1 MALIPHGSASHCMR
15 QAPCTPKNYYNP
27 KITHPRGRNFQE
39 FSDTLCILHVFCEPI
54 NMEKYSGNF
63 IRKVGIHG
71 KFHEFL
77 RNLSEVE
84 RISQDFMI
92 PKSRP
97 SARSTIP
104 SDLVRSQGG
113 APGRVTRTVGSP
125 ARLSRQ
131 RRGRR
136 GVPTVPTRVAPAA
149 SAKGASG
156 ACAAKVR
163 VAVDGPRG
171 GALPG

>member
-1 MALIPHGSASHCMR
+1 MYDR
-15 QAPCTPKNYYNP
+15 QKNYYNP
-27 KITHPRGRNFQE
+27 KIAHPRGRNFQE

-63 IRKVGIHG
+63 IRKVGIHY

-77 RNLSEVE
+77 RNFSEVW

-97 SARSTIP
+97 SAPSSIP
-104 SDLVRSQGG
+104 PDLVRSRGG
-113 APGRVTRTVGSP
+113 APGRVFRASASP

-136 GVPTVPTRVAPAA
+136 GASTAPTRVAPAA
-149 SAKGASG
+149 SAKGADG

-163 VAVDGPRG
+163 VAIDGPRG
-171 GALPG
+171 GVLPG